1 MARYGEK
8 LLCMCGRR
16 KRDGRPGNEH
26 YVVKVKIRR
35 EDISMKRTVTTLLA
49 MTFVAAALA
58 SCGNT
63 IRGMG
68 QDTANTVDATQ
79 SAGKR
84 VDRAARY

>member
-1 MARYGEK
+1 
-8 LLCMCGRR
+8 
-16 KRDGRPGNEH
+16 
-26 YVVKVKIRR
+26 
-35 EDISMKRTVTTLLA
+35 MKRAIITLIAL
-49 MTFVAAALA
+49 TFAGASLA